1 LISET
6 KGNGANPY
14 EELRQMTDDDLVFLR
29 ASLDVEMR
37 RRGLAFS
44 VGDVGELLA
53 IEHFKK
59 TPGLPNLQAT
69 PCGTK
74 NVDAISRRGER
85 YSIKTIC
92 KAKKTGTVYPD
103 STDPN
108 KQLFEYL
115 LIVRLNEAWLLIT
128 IYQFTWTEFLQVR
141 SWDARMNAWYVGCSA
156 STLNKGKLIYSAAN
170 NTPLSSEPK

>member
-1 LISET
+1 MQVLA
-6 KGNGANPY
+6 G
-14 EELRQMTDDDLVFLR
+14 ELTRMTDDDLVLLR
-29 ASLDVEMR
+29 ASLDTEMR

-44 VGDVGELLA
+44 VGDVGELLV

-59 TPGLPNLQAT
+59 TPGLPNLQAA
-69 PCGTK
+69 PRGTK

-92 KAKKTGTVYPD
+92 KAKKTGTIYPD

-141 SWDARMNAWYVGCSA
+141 SWDARMNAWYVGCST
-156 STLNKGKLIYSAAN
+156 STLRKAKLIFSAVN
-170 NTPLSSEPK
+170 DSLIQSDPK

>member
-1 LISET
+1 MQLAT
-6 KGNGANPY
+6 
-14 EELRQMTDDDLVFLR
+14 MTDDELVLLR
-29 ASLDVEMR
+29 SGLDAEMR

-53 IEHFKK
+53 IQHFTN
-59 TPGLPNLQAT
+59 TPGLPNLQAA
-69 PCGTK
+69 PRGTK

-92 KAKKTGTVYPD
+92 KAKKTGTIYPD
-103 STDPN
+103 STDPD

-156 STLNKGKLIYSAAN
+156 STLRKAQLIFSAVN
-170 NTPLSSEPK
+170 DSLIQPNTK